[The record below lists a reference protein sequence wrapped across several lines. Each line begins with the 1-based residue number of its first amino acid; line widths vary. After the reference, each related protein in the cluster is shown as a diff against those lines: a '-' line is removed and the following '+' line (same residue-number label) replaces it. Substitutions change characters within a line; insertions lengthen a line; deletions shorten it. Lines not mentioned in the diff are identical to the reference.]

1 MAMRSFYFLVFIS
14 YISLTGCSTTFSDD
28 PALWVYD
35 RGSLPKPDTQ
45 LKIAGL
51 GPCTDNPDRML
62 HINSKEP
69 VTILAHGCF
78 ASAGRFRALAEVFAF
93 HGQQTACFN
102 YDDRDSLM
110 VSSDQFISAMKK
122 LNAAI
127 PNKNFTIIGHSQ
139 GGLITRKALI
149 RDRESSLFDEDI
161 NLSLVTIS
169 SPVAGIHAASHCG
182 STFMKVATLGLIVP
196 VCYAI
201 SGGKWYEITAQSDFI
216 QKPGKLV
223 PQVSDYL
230 KIVTDEKNTCRRFDK
245 DGGCAED
252 DYVFSVEEQYFT
264 AVDQDERLNN
274 VELDAGHV
282 EIVGDHRVAPRKLIN
297 ILQNE
302 GYMSKTTAKRKDE
315 LERLLAVLYGLK

>member
-1 MAMRSFYFLVFIS
+1 MFMRSVYFLIFFS
-14 YISLTGCSTTFSDD
+14 YLGLTGCSTTFSDD

-35 RGSLPKPDTQ
+35 RGALPKPDVK
-45 LKIAGL
+45 LNIAGL
-51 GPCTDNPDRML
+51 GPCTDNPDRTL
-62 HINSKEP
+62 HLKSNAP

-110 VSSDQFISAMKK
+110 TSSEQLITALKK
-122 LNAAI
+122 FNAAI
-127 PNKNFTIIGHSQ
+127 PNKNFTVIGHSQ
-139 GGLITRKALI
+139 GGLISRKALI
-149 RDRESSLFDEDI
+149 HNRDSSLVGEDI

-169 SPVAGIHAASHCG
+169 APLAGIAAADHCG
-182 STFMKVATLGLIVP
+182 SPFMKVATLGLIIP

-230 KIVTDEKNTCRRFDK
+230 KIVTDEANTCRRFDK
-245 DGGCAED
+245 DGGCVED
-252 DYVFSVEEQYFT
+252 DYVFSVEEQYFN
-264 AVDQDERLNN
+264 AVDQDKRLNN
-274 VELDAGHV
+274 VELHAGHV

-297 ILQNE
+297 ILQKQ
-302 GYMSKTTAKRKDE
+302 GYMSMTTAKRKDE
-315 LERLLAVLYGLK
+315 FERLLAVLYGLK